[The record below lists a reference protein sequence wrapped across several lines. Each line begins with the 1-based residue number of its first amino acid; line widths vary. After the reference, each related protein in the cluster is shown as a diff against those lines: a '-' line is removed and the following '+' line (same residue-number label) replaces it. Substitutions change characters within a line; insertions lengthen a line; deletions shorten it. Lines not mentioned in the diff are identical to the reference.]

1 MLEGIIDSLDQR
13 EDGKA
18 MVDILGAVV
27 FDYDL
32 QLLKRLYRQINASP
46 SLVVSQVLMNHF
58 VWGALHFDDRS
69 F

>member
-18 MVDILGAVV
+18 MVNILGGAI
-27 FDYDL
+27 FDYDV
-32 QLLKRLYRQINASP
+32 QLLKRLYRKINASP
-46 SLVVSQVLMNHF
+46 SLVVSRVLMNHF
-58 VWGALHFDDRS
+58 VWGALHFNDRS